1 MKYKAGDRVRIKTHI
16 IQYPEANQ
24 AMAIYEGG
32 LMTIRS
38 VSSAGYVM
46 REDATKWVWDECL
59 IEGLAEP
66 EPKKPTMT
74 EVYQMAIDT
83 YGEDEQCRMIQEEM
97 DELGVALSKWH
108 RKPSEDTLAQVQE
121 EIADV
126 CIMMQQAKLMFGE
139 KDIDTIIIE
148 KADRLYD
155 RLKDN
160 QTVEVVSGKH
170 KINGNTYTWINPDK
184 VKVEI
189 GSIAIADTEKGH
201 MPIIVTNTWPE
212 KLKDVKHHRKIVT
225 GGLSDE

>member
-1 MKYKAGDRVRIKTHI
+1 MKYKVGDRVRIKTHI

-184 VKVEI
+184 VKV
-189 GSIAIADTEKGH
+189 
-201 MPIIVTNTWPE
+201 
-212 KLKDVKHHRKIVT
+212 
-225 GGLSDE
+225 